1 MASTFSNIPSKVGVI
16 GTGGIGQR
24 VAEKMSSLVA
34 EVVCFDKYPNHE
46 WIKKVEMGKISN
58 K

>member
-1 MASTFSNIPSKVGVI
+1 MGVI